1 VILNLRVDHKM
12 ADIQSMEN
20 ISKDMDELF
29 WKLQEKYSIGEY
41 IEISTCNRKEYY
53 IKNDY
58 IPEDEELLSHE
69 NQSII
74 IEYGEAAVMHLLRMT
89 SGLESMIVGEDQILG
104 QVKDAKHKAMKN
116 HHCGRGLDTIFTKA
130 IHVGQ
135 VVRNKTNINKG
146 SVSIGSAA
154 IDLAEKHIGSLD
166 DKSVLVIGAGK
177 MGKLVAKALAEKDLN
192 AIFVANRTYYVAVEL
207 AEDLGGEAI
216 LFNDLEKYLATAD
229 LVISATSAPHAIIT
243 KKRLKGIEMDYENI
257 MMVDIANPRDISED
271 VSELGVKLFNIDDLR
286 EIADIN
292 TQLRIKEF
300 GEAENIIAD
309 EFILLKESFKI
320 MEVDEMLGNLRASME
335 EIRQRETKKALVK
348 LADVD
353 GSAKILNNLTNSI
366 VNKIFFDI
374 SKMLRMLQR
383 MKIRKSLQL
392 RNICLIQ
399 NNYSNIP
406 LTSIFFTLLAFM
418 A

>member
-1 VILNLRVDHKM
+1 M

-29 WKLQEKYSIGEY
+29 WKLQEKYAINEY

-53 IKNDY
+53 IHNEN
-58 IPEDEELLSHE
+58 ILEDDELLSHE
-69 NQSII
+69 NQSIL
-74 IEYGEAAVMHLLRMT
+74 IEYGQSAVMHLLRMT

-104 QVKDAKHKAMKN
+104 QVKDAKHKAVKN
-116 HHCGRGLDTIFTKA
+116 HHCGRVLDAVFTKA

-146 SVSIGSAA
+146 AVSIGSAA
-154 IDLAEKHIGSLD
+154 IDLAEKHMGSLD

-207 AEDLGGEAI
+207 AKDLGGEAI
-216 LFNDLEKYLATAD
+216 LFNDLEEYLATAD

-243 KKRLKGIEMDYENI
+243 KKRLLGIDMSYEDV

-271 VSELGVKLFNIDDLR
+271 VLDIGVKLFNIDDLR
-286 EIADIN
+286 EIADEN
-292 TQLRIKEF
+292 TNLRIKEF
-300 GEAENIIAD
+300 GEAETIID
-309 EFILLKESFKI
+309 EEFNLLKESFKI
-320 MEVDEMLGNLRASME
+320 MEVDELLGSLRASME
-335 EIRQRETKKALVK
+335 EIRQRETKKAAVK
-348 LADVD
+348 LDDVD
-353 GSAKILNNLTNSI
+353 GSAKILDNLTNSI

-374 SKMLRMLQR
+374 SK
-383 MKIRKSLQL
+383 
-392 RNICLIQ
+392 NIKNAAKEGNSDII
-399 NNYSNIP
+399 NSAEY
-406 LTSIFFTLLAFM
+406 IFKKD
-418 A
+418 

>member
-1 VILNLRVDHKM
+1 
-12 ADIQSMEN
+12 MEN
-20 ISKDMDELF
+20 ISKDIDDLF
-29 WKLQEKYSIGEY
+29 WKLQERYSIGEY
-41 IEISTCNRKEYY
+41 VEISTCNRKEYY
-53 IKNDY
+53 IHNDY

-74 IEYGEAAVMHLLRMT
+74 IEYGESAIMHLLRMT

-104 QVKDAKHKAMKN
+104 QVKDAKHKALKN
-116 HHCGRGLDTIFTKA
+116 HHCGRVLDAVFTKA

-154 IDLAEKHIGSLD
+154 IDLAEKHMGSLD
-166 DKSVLVIGAGK
+166 DKSVLVVGAGK

-207 AEDLGGEAI
+207 AKDLGGEAI
-216 LFNDLEKYLATAD
+216 LFNDLERYLSEAD
-229 LVISATSAPHAIIT
+229 LVISATSAPHSIID
-243 KKRLKGIEMDYENI
+243 KERLLGIDMTYDDL

-271 VSELGVKLFNIDDLR
+271 VIDLGVKLFNIDDLR
-286 EIADIN
+286 EIADVN

-300 GEAENIIAD
+300 GEAENIID
-309 EFILLKESFKI
+309 EEFILLKESFKI
-320 MEVDEMLGNLRASME
+320 MEVDDILGSLRASME
-335 EIRQRETKKALVK
+335 EIRQRETQKASVK

-353 GSAKILNNLTNSI
+353 GSVKILDNLTNSI

-374 SKMLRMLQR
+374 SK
-383 MKIRKSLQL
+383 KVKKAAKDENEDI
-392 RNICLIQ
+392 IEAAE
-399 NNYSNIP
+399 Y
-406 LTSIFFTLLAFM
+406 IFKQD
-418 A
+418 

>member
-1 VILNLRVDHKM
+1 MILNLRVDHKI

-20 ISKDMDELF
+20 ISKDIDDLF
-29 WKLQEKYSIGEY
+29 WKLQEKYSVNEY
-41 IEISTCNRKEYY
+41 VEISTCNRKEYY

-58 IPEDEELLSHE
+58 ISEDDELLSHE

-74 IEYGEAAVMHLLRMT
+74 IEYGNSAVMHLLRMT

-104 QVKDAKHKAMKN
+104 QVKDAKHKAIKD
-116 HHCGRGLDTIFTKA
+116 HHCGKSLDTIFTKA

-154 IDLAEKHIGSLD
+154 IDLAEKHMGSLD

-177 MGKLVAKALAEKDLN
+177 MGRLVAKALAEKDLN

-207 AEDLGGEAI
+207 AQDLGGEAI

-243 KKRLKGIEMDYENI
+243 KERLLGIERDHSSL

-271 VSELGVKLFNIDDLR
+271 VCEIGVKLFNIDDLR
-286 EIADIN
+286 EIADEN
-292 TQLRIKEF
+292 TNLRIKEF
-300 GEAENIIAD
+300 GQAESIID
-309 EFILLKESFKI
+309 EEFILLKETFKI
-320 MEVDEMLGNLRASME
+320 MEVEQILASLRASME

-366 VNKIFFDI
+366 VNKIFFF
-374 SKMLRMLQR
+374 
-383 MKIRKSLQL
+383 
-392 RNICLIQ
+392 
-399 NNYSNIP
+399 
-406 LTSIFFTLLAFM
+406 IF
-418 A
+418 

>member
-1 VILNLRVDHKM
+1 MILNLRVDHKI

-20 ISKDMDELF
+20 ISKDIDELF
-29 WKLQEKYSIGEY
+29 WKLQEKFSITEY
-41 IEISTCNRKEYY
+41 VEISTCNRKEYY

-69 NQSII
+69 NQNII
-74 IEYGEAAVMHLLRMT
+74 IEYGSSAVMHLLRMT

-104 QVKDAKHKAMKN
+104 QVKDAKHKAIKE

-154 IDLAEKHIGSLD
+154 IDLAEKHMGSLD

-207 AEDLGGEAI
+207 AKDLGGEAI
-216 LFNDLEKYLATAD
+216 LFSDLEEYLATAD
-229 LVISATSAPHAIIT
+229 LVISATSAPHAIIN
-243 KKRLKGIEMDYENI
+243 KKRILDIDMDYENV
-257 MMVDIANPRDISED
+257 MMVDIANPRDITED
-271 VSELGVKLFNIDDLR
+271 VSDLGVKLFNIDDLR

-300 GEAENIIAD
+300 GEAENIID
-309 EFILLKESFKI
+309 EEFILLKESFKI
-320 MEVDEMLGNLRASME
+320 MEVEDLLGSLRASME
-335 EIRQRETKKALVK
+335 DIRQRETQKALVK
-348 LADVD
+348 MADV
-353 GSAKILNNLTNSI
+353 GSEKILNNLTNSI

-374 SKMLRMLQR
+374 S
-383 MKIRKSLQL
+383 
-392 RNICLIQ
+392 
-399 NNYSNIP
+399 NNVKDAAKEENKEVIAAAEYLFN
-406 LTSIFFTLLAFM
+406 FK
-418 A
+418 

>member
-1 VILNLRVDHKM
+1 MILNLRVDHKI

-20 ISKDMDELF
+20 ISKDIDDLF
-29 WKLQEKYSIGEY
+29 WKLQEKYSVNEY
-41 IEISTCNRKEYY
+41 VEISTCNRKEYY

-58 IPEDEELLSHE
+58 ISEDDELLSHE

-74 IEYGEAAVMHLLRMT
+74 IEYGNSAVMHLLRMT

-104 QVKDAKHKAMKN
+104 QVKDAKHKAIKD
-116 HHCGRGLDTIFTKA
+116 HHCGKSLDTIFTKA

-154 IDLAEKHIGSLD
+154 IDLAEKHMGSLD

-177 MGKLVAKALAEKDLN
+177 MGRLVAKALAEKDLN

-207 AEDLGGEAI
+207 AQDLGGEAI

-243 KKRLKGIEMDYENI
+243 KERLLGIERDHGSL

-271 VSELGVKLFNIDDLR
+271 VCEIGVKLFNIDDLR
-286 EIADIN
+286 EIADEN
-292 TQLRIKEF
+292 TNLRIKEF
-300 GEAENIIAD
+300 GQAESIID
-309 EFILLKESFKI
+309 EEFILLKETFKI
-320 MEVDEMLGNLRASME
+320 MEVEQILASLRASME

-374 SKMLRMLQR
+374 SKNVKDAAKDENKEVIAAAEYLFNT
-383 MKIRKSLQL
+383 K
-392 RNICLIQ
+392 
-399 NNYSNIP
+399 
-406 LTSIFFTLLAFM
+406 
-418 A
+418 

>member
-1 VILNLRVDHKM
+1 MILNLRVDHKI

-20 ISKDMDELF
+20 ISKDIDDLF
-29 WKLQEKYSIGEY
+29 WKLQEKYSVNEY
-41 IEISTCNRKEYY
+41 VEISTCNRKEYY

-58 IPEDEELLSHE
+58 ISEDDELLSHE

-74 IEYGEAAVMHLLRMT
+74 IEYGNSAVMHLLRMT

-104 QVKDAKHKAMKN
+104 QVKDAKHKAIKD
-116 HHCGRGLDTIFTKA
+116 HHCGKSLDTIFTKA

-154 IDLAEKHIGSLD
+154 IDLAEKHMGSLD

-177 MGKLVAKALAEKDLN
+177 MGRLVAKALAEKDLN

-207 AEDLGGEAI
+207 AQDLGGEAI

-243 KKRLKGIEMDYENI
+243 KERLLGIERDHSSL

-271 VSELGVKLFNIDDLR
+271 VREIGVKLFNIDDLR
-286 EIADIN
+286 EIADEN
-292 TQLRIKEF
+292 TNLRIKEF
-300 GEAENIIAD
+300 GQAESIID
-309 EFILLKESFKI
+309 EEFILLKETFKI
-320 MEVDEMLGNLRASME
+320 MEVEQILASLRASME

-374 SKMLRMLQR
+374 SKNVKDAAKDENKEVIAAAEYLFNT
-383 MKIRKSLQL
+383 K
-392 RNICLIQ
+392 
-399 NNYSNIP
+399 
-406 LTSIFFTLLAFM
+406 
-418 A
+418 

>member
-1 VILNLRVDHKM
+1 MILNLRVDHKI
-12 ADIQSMEN
+12 ADIHTMEK
-20 ISKDMDELF
+20 ISKDIDELF

-41 IEISTCNRKEYY
+41 VEISTCNRKEYY
-53 IKNDY
+53 IHSDY
-58 IPEDEELLSHE
+58 ISEDEKLLSHE

-74 IEYGEAAVMHLLRMT
+74 IEYGQSAVMHLLRMT

-116 HHCGRGLDTIFTKA
+116 HHCGRVLDAVFTKA

-154 IDLAEKHIGSLD
+154 IDLAEKHMGSLD
-166 DKSVLVIGAGK
+166 EKSVLVIGAGK
-177 MGKLVAKALAEKDLN
+177 MGRLVAKALAEKDLH

-207 AEDLGGEAI
+207 AKDLDGEAI
-216 LFNDLEKYLATAD
+216 LFSDLERYLAEAD
-229 LVISATSAPHAIIT
+229 LVISATSAPHSIID
-243 KKRLKGIEMDYENI
+243 KERLLGINRTYDEL

-271 VSELGVKLFNIDDLR
+271 VIDLGVKLFNIDDLR

-300 GEAENIIAD
+300 GEAENIID
-309 EFILLKESFKI
+309 EEFILLKESFKI
-320 MEVDEMLGNLRASME
+320 MEVDDILGSLRASME
-335 EIRQRETKKALVK
+335 EIRQRETQKASVK

-353 GSAKILNNLTNSI
+353 GSAKILDNLTNSI

-374 SKMLRMLQR
+374 SKKVKNAAKEENAEILEAAE
-383 MKIRKSLQL
+383 
-392 RNICLIQ
+392 
-399 NNYSNIP
+399 Y
-406 LTSIFFTLLAFM
+406 IFK
-418 A
+418 